1 MKEKLK
7 LGISS
12 CLMGQNVRY
21 NGGHTHDPYLTRTLG
36 RWVEFVPVCP
46 EVECGMPVPREEMRM
61 VSDPSDPELIT
72 IKTKKIMSTQ
82 MKTWAKKRLDALE
95 KDNLCGFI
103 FKSKS
108 PSCGMDRVKV
118 YNDKGIPSPAGI
130 GIWARMFMERFP
142 LLPVED
148 EGRLHNPILRENFIQ
163 RIFVF
168 SKMA

>member
-1 MKEKLK
+1 
-7 LGISS
+7 
-12 CLMGQNVRY
+12 
-21 NGGHTHDPYLTRTLG
+21 
-36 RWVEFVPVCP
+36 
-46 EVECGMPVPREEMRM
+46 MPVPREEMRM

-163 RIFVF
+163 RIIMF
-168 SKMA
+168 KR